1 LTFVIYE
8 SLANIEH
15 QIYLIVLLDA
25 CYMLF
30 LGALAQMVERLLCK
44 QDVVGSIPSGSTIT
58 SQVYLTVL
66 SNLALLIWF
75 IRLR

>member
-1 LTFVIYE
+1 LTFVVFE
-8 SLANIEH
+8 SLASIEY
-15 QIYLIVLLDA
+15 QIHLIFLLVI

-58 SQVYLTVL
+58 P
-66 SNLALLIWF
+66 
-75 IRLR
+75 